1 MCGLNGARVNAV
13 MASVTRQW
21 YFADTYNETFR
32 ESEFLYIIIIIII
45 ISFISGTWP
54 IHIKHIIHTPN
65 AHETHERLVTLSN
78 L

>member
-54 IHIKHIIHTPN
+54 IHIKHTPN
-65 AHETHERLVTLSN
+65 AHEIHEPHK
-78 L
+78 